1 MKNHKG
7 LVILI
12 ALVAVAGGFFLFASS
27 GKSLPG
33 FPGQKSNNLSLE
45 NQIETVPVKTMPVT
59 AGTLENYIRISGDVK
74 AASSIEVYP
83 DVAGT
88 LSAITVHT
96 GEFVQAGSSLALVDP
111 SRPGA
116 DYSKSPVEAPIS
128 GTVTEIFTDEG
139 ETVSTSV
146 PVLEIG
152 RLDSLEVKTWV
163 SEKYVNRV
171 ETGQTAWIT
180 TDAIPGRSIKARVSM
195 VSPVVDTTSRTME
208 IRLALTGDTRGLK
221 AGMLA
226 DITLILETKENSLK
240 IPESA
245 VIERSGG
252 NYVFVVSGSSV
263 SMTEVETGLTVDGIT
278 EITSG
283 LNEGDTIVFSGMSML
298 TDGTAIRVISESE
311 GLPVLGNVEGNNA

>member
-12 ALVAVAGGFFLFASS
+12 ALLAVAGGFFLFASS

-33 FPGQKSNNLSLE
+33 FPGQQGGLSLE
-45 NQIETVPVKTMPVT
+45 DQIETVPVKTMPVT
-59 AGTLENYIRISGDVK
+59 AGTLEDYIRISGDVK

-88 LSAITVHT
+88 LSSITVHT

-146 PVLEIG
+146 PVLKIG

-195 VSPVVDTTSRTME
+195 VYPVVDTTSRTME
-208 IRLALTGDTRGLK
+208 IRLALTGNTSGLK

-226 DITLILETKENSLK
+226 DITLVLETKENSLK
-240 IPESA
+240 VPESA

-252 NYVFVVSGSSV
+252 TYVFVVSGSSV
-263 SMTEVETGLTVDGIT
+263 SMTEVETGLTVDGIS

-311 GLPVLGNVEGNNA
+311 GLSVSGNVEADNA